1 MLELRLWVPPP
12 KKKARGGLASKV
24 DRLAADMEHVR
35 SLLLALLPG
44 TGQGLAGLQ
53 PDPPSSQFDD
63 ALSLAASAN
72 FLNKVITEGDASHT
86 LDKASSSS
94 AQSSLT
100 PPWRPSCVWLW
111 LAYSSMLSKLFRP
124 RPAPSTGATLP
135 RPRSPF
141 LRQGST

>member
-72 FLNKVITEGDASHT
+72 FLNK
-86 LDKASSSS
+86 LDSKQTVS
-94 AQSSLT
+94 AQASAFY
-100 PPWRPSCVWLW
+100 RR
-111 LAYSSMLSKLFRP
+111 Y
-124 RPAPSTGATLP
+124 PAPATFTVPPSGEYLKELHACWRDTRAFTHST
-135 RPRSPF
+135 F
-141 LRQGST
+141 